1 MKQVKNKVSGIKDIT
16 VDSFKEVDI
25 EGLIIPNIV
34 MYKGP
39 DDYKDKYIA
48 RIFALTKP
56 TNTIIIRETAEELEK
71 DIKESFDVEFYVE
84 REDFDDEPIIGTWF
98 L

>member
-1 MKQVKNKVSGIKDIT
+1 MSGIKDII

-25 EGLIIPNIV
+25 EGLIVPNIV

-39 DDYKDKYIA
+39 DDYKDKYVA

-71 DIKESFDVEFYVE
+71 NYYK
-84 REDFDDEPIIGTWF
+84 DDPELRKVLEPYF
-98 L
+98 KK